1 MNELG
6 SFSIQK
12 VKVMGCT
19 GKKMGTVI
27 CITSQKGGVG
37 KTTTAVNLSTALAIA
52 EKRTLLI
59 DCDPQ
64 GHATLGM
71 GIDKRKL
78 EKTLYHGLLGSY
90 PVQELMLQ
98 SELSLLQV
106 IPARA
111 ELLKAEI
118 ELKARPRKEWALRE
132 LLQSCRADY
141 DFIVIDSAPALNLL
155 TVNAIVAAD
164 SLLIPLQCE
173 LFAVEGLLEWMQ
185 IIQAIRKKLQL
196 QIKLGG
202 ILLTMYVKNELVSRQ
217 IAGRVQAN
225 LPELVF
231 KSVIPRDV
239 PLRESALNGRALLL
253 QDMEANSAREYLHL
267 AMEIIA
273 RHTTHVKS
281 KADRTDRW
289 DKGLDPPESP
299 VERSA

>member
-1 MNELG
+1 
-6 SFSIQK
+6 
-12 VKVMGCT
+12 
-19 GKKMGTVI
+19 MGTVI

-71 GIDKRKL
+71 GIDKRQL
-78 EKTLYHGLLGSY
+78 EKTLYHGLLGLY
-90 PVQELMLQ
+90 PVQELILQ
-98 SELSLLQV
+98 CELDLLH
-106 IPARA
+106 ILPARA

-118 ELKARPRKEWALRE
+118 ELKAKPRKEWALRD

-185 IIQAIRKKLQL
+185 VIQAIRKKLRLQL
-196 QIKLGG
+196 QMEG

-217 IAGRVQAN
+217 IADRVQTN
-225 LPELVF
+225 LPQLVF
-231 KSVIPRDV
+231 RSVIPRDV
-239 PLRESALNGRALLL
+239 PLRESALNGKALLL
-253 QDMEANSAREYLHL
+253 QDLEANSAREYLHL
-267 AMEIIA
+267 AEEIIA
-273 RHTTHVKS
+273 RHPGRENQKRAGQTH
-281 KADRTDRW
+281 
-289 DKGLDPPESP
+289 GI
-299 VERSA
+299 